1 MEGAGAAVPE
11 PAAEAATL
19 AEELAGFV
27 VIVVVVEL
35 AELLLLG
42 DVAVPV
48 PVPAEGADGFEG
60 SIDSKAPGLLLL
72 FETSS
77 IIYREKKG
85 RVFFCYPRR
94 CW

>member
-1 MEGAGAAVPE
+1 MVAAGAAVPE
-11 PAAEAATL
+11 PAAEAA
-19 AEELAGFV
+19 EGLAGF
-27 VIVVVVEL
+27 VVVEL

-77 IIYREKKG
+77 IIYSIGER
-85 RVFFCYPRR
+85 
-94 CW
+94 